1 MMRRCR
7 PHAPLRPQL
16 RPESRARWQRAL
28 STQGFRLNTG
38 QPTPTV
44 PQPDAT
50 ARSADSTFSRAV
62 ENPLVRGGL
71 AIGAG
76 LITGNL
82 IGFFRVALTAYLLG
96 THSAADALAVAV
108 GPIDTLNSVLIN
120 TMVFAFVPMLT
131 ERNGAARAALFRKLS
146 HVFVRVFFL
155 LAVSIMAF
163 APWLIRVLA
172 PGLDANYVGAAITIL
187 RIASLSSL
195 AAGTAALHSAF
206 LFTHRRF
213 GPTAFYQALLNTF
226 TIVAALSFWRFI
238 GVYGFAIGYTVGAWV
253 QLAVVYLAARA
264 NLQVERASEPEVHWR
279 DLLAKPASFLIY
291 AGLLA
296 LNVIVTRAYATHAGT
311 GMAAALDYSMR
322 CLNVP
327 LAYLINP
334 VSNSLLPEIARLRS
348 RFQLRQA
355 FRLIDKTIA
364 LVALAAVAGCAVGIA
379 LREPLIR
386 LLFERGSFTAQST
399 RVVSA
404 VFLGF
409 APSLI
414 GWSLLELT
422 SRSLFALDRP
432 WLPLR
437 AVAIPVIFNLA
448 FVLLVRKPEPQW
460 IGVGASL
467 GFLIAFLLLFALMRM
482 SRRRWLEQS
491 GGGSALETV

>member
-1 MMRRCR
+1 M
-7 PHAPLRPQL
+7 
-16 RPESRARWQRAL
+16 ES
-28 STQGFRLNTG
+28 
-38 QPTPTV
+38 
-44 PQPDAT
+44 
-50 ARSADSTFSRAV
+50 
-62 ENPLVRGGL
+62 PLVRGGL

-96 THSAADALAVAV
+96 THSAGDALAVAV
-108 GPIDTLNSVLIN
+108 GPVDTLNSVLIN

-131 ERNGAARAALFRKLS
+131 ERDGAARSALFRKLNGM
-146 HVFVRVFFL
+146 FVRVFFL
-155 LAVSIMAF
+155 LAVSMVAF
-163 APWLIRVLA
+163 APWLIRLLA
-172 PGLDANYVGAAITIL
+172 PGLDPNYFGTAVTIL
-187 RIASLSSL
+187 RIACFSSL
-195 AAGTAALHSAF
+195 AAGTAALYSAF

-213 GPTAFYQALLNTF
+213 APTAFNQASLNVF
-226 TIVAALSFWRFI
+226 TIVAALSFWRLI

-253 QLAVVYLAARA
+253 QLGIVYFAARA
-264 NLQVERASEPEVHWR
+264 NLQPKGAPALEVHWR
-279 DLLAKPASFLIY
+279 DMLAKPASFLIY
-291 AGLLA
+291 AGVLA

-348 RFQLRQA
+348 RFQMRRA
-355 FRLIDKTIA
+355 FRLIDQVIA
-364 LVALAAVAGCAVGIA
+364 LVALAAVGGCAIGIA
-379 LREPLIR
+379 FREPLIR
-386 LLFERGSFTAQST
+386 LLFERGSFTTQST

-422 SRSLFALDRP
+422 SRSLFALERP
-432 WLPLR
+432 WLPVR
-437 AVAIPVIFNLA
+437 AAVIPVVFNLA
-448 FVLLVRKPEPQW
+448 FVLLVHKPEPQW

-467 GFLIAFLLLFALMRM
+467 GFLIAFVLLFALMRVN
-482 SRRRWLEQS
+482 RRRWLEQADS
-491 GGGSALETV
+491 GSRTALERA

>member
-1 MMRRCR
+1 M
-7 PHAPLRPQL
+7 
-16 RPESRARWQRAL
+16 
-28 STQGFRLNTG
+28 
-38 QPTPTV
+38 
-44 PQPDAT
+44 
-50 ARSADSTFSRAV
+50 
-62 ENPLVRGGL
+62 RGGL
-71 AIGAG
+71 AIGVG

-120 TMVFAFVPMLT
+120 TMIFAFVPMLT
-131 ERNGAARAALFRKLS
+131 ERDGAARAALFRKLNR
-146 HVFVRVFFL
+146 VFTRVFFL
-155 LAVSIMAF
+155 LTVSIVLF

-172 PGLDANYVGAAITIL
+172 PGLDANYVGPAITIL
-187 RIASLSSL
+187 RIASVSSL
-195 AAGTAALHSAF
+195 AAGAAALHSAF

-213 GPTAFYQALLNTF
+213 APTAFHQASLNLF
-226 TIVAALSFWRFI
+226 TIVGALSLWRTA

-253 QLAVVYLAARA
+253 QLGIVYFAARA
-264 NLQVERASEPEVHWR
+264 SVHRDHAPEPDVHWR
-279 DLLAKPASFLIY
+279 ELLAKPGSFLLY
-291 AGLLA
+291 AVLIA

-348 RFQLRQA
+348 RSQLRQA
-355 FRLIDKTIA
+355 LRLIDKTVA
-364 LVALAAVAGCAVGIA
+364 LVALVAVAGCAVGIA
-379 LREPLIR
+379 FREPLIA

-399 RVVSA
+399 RLVSA

-432 WLPLR
+432 RLPLG

-448 FVLLVRKPEPQW
+448 FALLVRSPEPQR

-467 GFLIAFLLLFALMRM
+467 GFLIAFLLLFSLVRVN
-482 SRRRWLEQS
+482 RQRWLD
-491 GGGSALETV
+491 